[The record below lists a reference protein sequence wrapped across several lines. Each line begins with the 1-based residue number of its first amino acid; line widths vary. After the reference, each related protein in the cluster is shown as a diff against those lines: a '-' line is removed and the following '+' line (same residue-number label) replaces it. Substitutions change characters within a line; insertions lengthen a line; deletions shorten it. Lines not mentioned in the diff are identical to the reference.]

1 MIAHISH
8 AVSVITVDAQCML
21 YSTLTGALIR
31 LSAAVSVSTVG
42 GSVKG
47 SGASKLIGA
56 SFSGSFRSLIRP
68 VQPSQCAHESI
79 QYTLMHSKK

>member
-1 MIAHISH
+1 M
-8 AVSVITVDAQCML
+8 
-21 YSTLTGALIR
+21 R

-68 VQPSQCAHESI
+68 VQSSQCAHGSI
-79 QYTLMHSKK
+79 QNAVKQSTI